1 MAKPKIL
8 KSNLSVTLVLV
19 IVAVVFLYGFSSTGK
34 FTGTFNELDCSNPS
48 TFSLDSD
55 GDSDALPDVCEKIVG
70 TNPVIADTDG
80 DGCLDGHELGT
91 SDPLI
96 VDCVN

>member
-8 KSNLSVTLVLV
+8 KSNLSLTLVLI

-34 FTGTFNELDCSNPS
+34 FTGTFNELDCSNPL
-48 TFSLDSD
+48 TFSLDADVDSD
-55 GDSDALPDVCEKIVG
+55 GLPDDCETIFG

-80 DGCLDGHELGT
+80 DGCLDGHEVGT
-91 SDPLI
+91 SDPLTL
-96 VDCVN
+96 DSAN